1 MNIKANNLSVMIN
14 GKTILSNVTLEA
26 EGGKMTALTG
36 ASGSGKTTLL
46 NCLGLIQ
53 PISSGEIMI
62 DGISAADWNERKKVE
77 FWKKNAT
84 FIYQDYG
91 IIDEETVAYNVLLQ
105 KVKLNGSRVKEVL
118 KTVGLSGRENDLA
131 IVLSGGEKQRLGI
144 ARAMLKNA
152 SVIFADEPTAS
163 LDSGNREMV
172 ISLLKQ
178 CAQNGSMVILAT
190 HDERL
195 VKECDCVITLSH
207 S

>member
-1 MNIKANNLSVMIN
+1 MYRPPA
-14 GKTILSNVTLEA
+14 
-26 EGGKMTALTG
+26 GG
-36 ASGSGKTTLL
+36 
-46 NCLGLIQ
+46 
-53 PISSGEIMI
+53 
-62 DGISAADWNERKKVE
+62 
-77 FWKKNAT
+77 
-84 FIYQDYG
+84 
-91 IIDEETVAYNVLLQ
+91 YNVLLQ

-131 IVLSGGEKQRLGI
+131 IVLSGVEKQRLGI
-144 ARAMLKNA
+144 ARAILKNA